1 LSAKKATKK
10 PKAAWR
16 FKLDM
21 GVQTASGNSDALRA
35 NGSASASKETE
46 LNSYFLKS
54 TGRYGESDDEQDAES
69 ATLEAK
75 AQHRLSERM
84 YAAVDGHVLHD
95 RIADLSCRARTSVS
109 LGRHFIWTG
118 RTVLSVETG
127 PGYVAERKGD
137 DREGFLAGRVAQHLE
152 FMVTD
157 SLQVWQSLEYVSN
170 LEDSRVYFVNA
181 EVGLE
186 TVLVANLSLRFSI
199 EDRYDSHPA
208 EGKKNNDLLTA
219 TALGWSF

>member
-1 LSAKKATKK
+1 
-10 PKAAWR
+10 
-16 FKLDM
+16 M
-21 GVQTASGNSDALRA
+21 GVQMASGNSDALRA
-35 NGSASASKETE
+35 NGSASVSKETE

-75 AQHRLSERM
+75 AQRRLSERM

-95 RIADLSCRARTSVS
+95 RIADLSYRARTSVS

-127 PGYVAERKGD
+127 PGYVVERKGD
-137 DREGFLAGRVAQHLE
+137 DPEGFMAGRVAQHLE

-157 SLQVWQSLEYVSN
+157 SLPVWHSLEYVPN
-170 LEDSRVYFVNA
+170 LEDSRVYFVSMPSWA
-181 EVGLE
+181 WKRLE
-186 TVLVANLSLRFSI
+186 TVLLANLSLRFTI

-219 TALGWSF
+219 TALSWSF